1 MSKDDNRP
9 YQKENIDYIYSNEYD
24 SLIIIPL
31 GVIYDLLD
39 RWDIIIKGLKEKL
52 TFKQVREL
60 AKNFPNLWEYCNSG
74 GMWDAEE
81 DMIFRFTDDD
91 MYSMFNHNSI
101 MEESIPN
108 EIIGEFVT
116 YDSTIF
122 GDSLVVIDP
131 EKETELIEYF
141 MNKGW
146 NIKKDNLL
154 IDDALMR
161 GVGIVE

>member
-1 MSKDDNRP
+1 
-9 YQKENIDYIYSNEYD
+9 
-24 SLIIIPL
+24 
-31 GVIYDLLD
+31 
-39 RWDIIIKGLKEKL
+39 
-52 TFKQVREL
+52 
-60 AKNFPNLWEYCNSG
+60 
-74 GMWDAEE
+74 
-81 DMIFRFTDDD
+81 
-91 MYSMFNHNSI
+91 